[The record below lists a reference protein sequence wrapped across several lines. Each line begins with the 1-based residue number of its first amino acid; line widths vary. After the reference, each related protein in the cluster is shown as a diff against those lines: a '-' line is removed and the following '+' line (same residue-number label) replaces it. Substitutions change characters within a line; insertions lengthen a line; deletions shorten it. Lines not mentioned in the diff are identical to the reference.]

1 MDSLIIQKI
10 LEFWLGDA
18 CASDQK
24 ALQRKQFWYD
34 GGQLVDQEIR
44 EHFSDEIKNACNGT
58 SLHWAKTPNGA
69 LALVI
74 LLDQFTRN
82 IYRNT
87 SHAYCGDELAL
98 EIVSASIRQ
107 KHDIDLSPVAA
118 IWFYHPFH
126 HSEILAEQDEGLSLL
141 KHLKKRS
148 DQKWHEYIE
157 RSIEGW
163 TRHRQIIARFGRFP
177 HRNHI
182 LRRKSTLDEKQF
194 LTEDGQSFGQG
205 PRLAKDN

>member
-1 MDSLIIQKI
+1 MNNLIIQKI

-18 CASDQK
+18 CASEQK
-24 ALQRKQFWYD
+24 ALERKQFWYD
-34 GGQLVDQEIR
+34 GGQVVDQEIR
-44 EHFSDEIKNACNGT
+44 QNFLDEIKKACNGT
-58 SLHWAKTPNGA
+58 SLNWAQTPNGA

-82 IYRNT
+82 IFRNT
-87 SHAYCGDELAL
+87 SDAYCGDKFAL
-98 EIVSASIRQ
+98 EIVTASIHQ
-107 KHDIDLSPVAA
+107 KYDFELSPVAV

-126 HSEILAEQDEGLSLL
+126 HSEDLAEQDQGLVLL
-141 KHLKKRS
+141 SRLKERS
-148 DQKWHEYIE
+148 DPQWHEYIE

-194 LTEDGQSFGQG
+194 LSKDGQSFGQG
-205 PRLAKDN
+205 PRLVKDN